1 MAIPSRGIGWGTESN
16 LLWSISKQLE
26 YLIKV
31 TSQTSGGGTDKEFV
45 VTVYTVI
52 NAFTGASVGD
62 IITCTQVIDVTT
74 NIPVTITT
82 IWRNQTTATDLPGA
96 PSFANL
102 SLEGTTALTDAQL
115 RASAVPVIANA
126 GTDLNTSLLALE
138 NGGNLESIDN
148 KLPTLSNNVPE
159 PNSSALPTRV
169 AGQNIETAGFEA
181 SGASVLDDMFVQTP
195 IVGTGISYNQTN
207 SSLNILTG
215 TTPNSE
221 FLARST
227 MSFKGSM
234 RLRFNISA
242 SQRIVNNNL
251 QVSLADLIG
260 ENLAF
265 NIVSSTL
272 VDVTLTAHSF
282 TAVNIGQSMNIAGLG
297 EVGIPNRYAIQSIP
311 DANTIRFTV
320 AGWPSSG
327 TGTCTLFGYNQ
338 IKNLVTG
345 ILPTQMTF
353 DSQRNGW
360 AFGDT
365 IGIINTT
372 AGIGTMIANEITGRD
387 VFLMDALKLSVVAPT
402 FTTKAS
408 RYENIPEQTIPLYV
422 FIWNF
427 NGTVAP
433 VSTTTFSLSSL
444 SVENFANVPIY
455 IQGFRANGQ
464 QNAQPVSVLSGLLNT
479 INTVANITSA
489 NLGAPAP
496 LADIASAALI
506 TTTTTAA
513 ITVAGISYSV
523 NIPVTAVTGTNPTLD
538 VTIQESDDTGINWFN
553 VYTFPRITA
562 TGIYRSPIIPL
573 KGNRIRYVQTVGGTS
588 PSFTRSTNRLVMNIS
603 PINAVSQLIDRTVV
617 LTTLNSVTPSLN
629 VQNATNLQL
638 VMNIGVTTIAPILQL
653 EGSEDNGLTWYA
665 IGTPLTA
672 VASSTVQF
680 TLATFMNAQ
689 LVRARVATAGTVT
702 TMGYVLIKGF

>member
-1 MAIPSRGIGWGTESN
+1 M
-16 LLWSISKQLE
+16 
-26 YLIKV
+26 
-31 TSQTSGGGTDKEFV
+31 
-45 VTVYTVI
+45 
-52 NAFTGASVGD
+52 AFTPTNPNGLASMD
-62 IITCTQVIDVTT
+62 
-74 NIPVTITT
+74 NSAPVV
-82 IWRNQTTATDLPGA
+82 Q
-96 PSFANL
+96 
-102 SLEGTTALTDAQL
+102 
-115 RASAVPVIANA
+115 AS
-126 GTDLNTSLLALE
+126 
-138 NGGNLESIDN
+138 
-148 KLPTLSNNVPE
+148 
-159 PNSSALPTRV
+159 
-169 AGQNIETAGFEA
+169 QNIESAGFGS

-207 SSLNILTG
+207 GSLNILTG

-272 VDVTLTAHSF
+272 VDVTLNAHSF
-282 TAVNIGQSMNIAGLG
+282 TATNIGQFMNIAGLDG
-297 EVGIPNRYAIQSIP
+297 VGIPNRYAIQSIP
-311 DANTIRFTV
+311 NANTIRFTV
-320 AGWPSSG
+320 AGWSASG

-345 ILPTQMTF
+345 ITVTQMTF

-365 IGIINTT
+365 IATINTT
-372 AGIGTMIANEITGRD
+372 AGIGTMIANEMTGRD
-387 VFLMDALKLSVVAPT
+387 IFLMDALKSSVLSPNFA
-402 FTTKAS
+402 TKAS
-408 RYENIPEQTIPLYV
+408 RYENIPEQTTPLYV

-464 QNAQPVSVLSGLLNT
+464 QNAQPVTLLSGVLNSVTTVLSATL
-479 INTVANITSA
+479 A
-489 NLGAPAP
+489 APNP
-496 LADIASAALI
+496 VADIVSAALI
-506 TTTTTAA
+506 TSTTTAA

-538 VTIQESDDTGINWFN
+538 VTIQESDDTATNWFN
-553 VYTFPRITA
+553 VYSFPRITA
-562 TGIYRSPIIPL
+562 TGIYRSPVIPL
-573 KGNRIRYVQTVGGTS
+573 KGNRIRYVQTVAGTT
-588 PSFTRSTNRLVMNIS
+588 PSFTRSLNRMVMNTM
-603 PINAVSQLIDRTVV
+603 PITAISQLIDRTIT
-617 LTTLNSVTPSLN
+617 LNSLNSVTPSLN
-629 VQNATNLQL
+629 VQGATNLQL
-638 VMNIGVTTIAPILQL
+638 VFSIGAATTPAQLQL
-653 EGSEDNGLTWYA
+653 EGSDDNGLTFYA

-680 TLATFMNAQ
+680 TLATNMNTQ
-689 LVRARVATAGTVT
+689 LVRARVSTAGVGI
-702 TMGYVLIKGF
+702 TMGYVLLKGF

>member
-1 MAIPSRGIGWGTESN
+1 MAYNPNNPNGLAAMADSAP
-16 LLWSISKQLE
+16 
-26 YLIKV
+26 
-31 TSQTSGGGTDKEFV
+31 V
-45 VTVYTVI
+45 V
-52 NAFTGASVGD
+52 
-62 IITCTQVIDVTT
+62 Q
-74 NIPVTITT
+74 
-82 IWRNQTTATDLPGA
+82 
-96 PSFANL
+96 
-102 SLEGTTALTDAQL
+102 
-115 RASAVPVIANA
+115 
-126 GTDLNTSLLALE
+126 
-138 NGGNLESIDN
+138 
-148 KLPTLSNNVPE
+148 
-159 PNSSALPTRV
+159 SS
-169 AGQNIETAGFEA
+169 QNIESAGFGS

-207 SSLNILTG
+207 GSLNILTG

-272 VDVTLTAHSF
+272 VDVTLTAHGF
-282 TAVNIGQSMNIAGLG
+282 TASNIGQSMNIAGLG

-320 AGWPSSG
+320 AGFPASG

-345 ILPTQMTF
+345 ITATQMTF

-365 IGIINTT
+365 IATINTT
-372 AGIGTMIANEITGRD
+372 AGIGTMIVNEMTGRD
-387 VFLMDALKLSVVAPT
+387 IFLMDALKSSVLSPNFA
-402 FTTKAS
+402 TKAS
-408 RYENIPEQTIPLYV
+408 RYENIPEQTTPLYV

-464 QNAQPVSVLSGLLNT
+464 QNAQPVTLLSGVLNSVTTVLSATL
-479 INTVANITSA
+479 A
-489 NLGAPAP
+489 APNP
-496 LADIASAALI
+496 VADIVSAALI
-506 TTTTTAA
+506 TSTTTAA

-538 VTIQESDDTGINWFN
+538 VTIQESDDTGTNWFN

-562 TGIYRSPIIPL
+562 TGMYRSPAIPL

-603 PINAVSQLIDRTVV
+603 PINAISQLIDRSVV

-629 VQNATNLQL
+629 VQGATNLQL

-653 EGSEDNGLTWYA
+653 EGSEDNGLTFYA

>member
-1 MAIPSRGIGWGTESN
+1 MAYNPNNPNGLAAMADSAP
-16 LLWSISKQLE
+16 
-26 YLIKV
+26 
-31 TSQTSGGGTDKEFV
+31 V
-45 VTVYTVI
+45 V
-52 NAFTGASVGD
+52 
-62 IITCTQVIDVTT
+62 Q
-74 NIPVTITT
+74 
-82 IWRNQTTATDLPGA
+82 
-96 PSFANL
+96 
-102 SLEGTTALTDAQL
+102 
-115 RASAVPVIANA
+115 
-126 GTDLNTSLLALE
+126 
-138 NGGNLESIDN
+138 
-148 KLPTLSNNVPE
+148 
-159 PNSSALPTRV
+159 SS
-169 AGQNIETAGFEA
+169 QNIESAGFGS

-207 SSLNILTG
+207 GSLNILTG

-272 VDVTLTAHSF
+272 VDVTLNAHSF
-282 TAVNIGQSMNIAGLG
+282 TATNIGQSMNIAGLG

-311 DANTIRFTV
+311 NANTIRFTV
-320 AGWPSSG
+320 AGFPASG

-345 ILPTQMTF
+345 ITVTQMTF

-365 IGIINTT
+365 IATINTT
-372 AGIGTMIANEITGRD
+372 AGIGTMIVNEMTGRD
-387 VFLMDALKLSVVAPT
+387 IFLMDALKSSVISPNFA
-402 FTTKAS
+402 TKAS
-408 RYENIPEQTIPLYV
+408 RYENIPEQTTPLYV

-464 QNAQPVSVLSGLLNT
+464 QNAQPVTLLSGTLNSVA
-479 INTVANITSA
+479 TVTTVNSVTSA
-489 NLGAPAP
+489 TLATPTP
-496 LADIASAALI
+496 VADIVSAALI
-506 TTTTTAA
+506 TSTTTAA

-538 VTIQESDDTGINWFN
+538 VTIQESDDTGTNWFN

-562 TGIYRSPIIPL
+562 TGMYRSPAIPL

-603 PINAVSQLIDRTVV
+603 PINAISQLIDRSVV

-629 VQNATNLQL
+629 VQGATNLQL

-653 EGSEDNGLTWYA
+653 EGSEDNGLTFYA

>member
-1 MAIPSRGIGWGTESN
+1 M
-16 LLWSISKQLE
+16 
-26 YLIKV
+26 
-31 TSQTSGGGTDKEFV
+31 
-45 VTVYTVI
+45 
-52 NAFTGASVGD
+52 AFTPTNPNGLASMAD
-62 IITCTQVIDVTT
+62 SA
-74 NIPVTITT
+74 PVV
-82 IWRNQTTATDLPGA
+82 Q
-96 PSFANL
+96 
-102 SLEGTTALTDAQL
+102 
-115 RASAVPVIANA
+115 
-126 GTDLNTSLLALE
+126 
-138 NGGNLESIDN
+138 
-148 KLPTLSNNVPE
+148 
-159 PNSSALPTRV
+159 SS
-169 AGQNIETAGFEA
+169 QNIESAGFGS

-207 SSLNILTG
+207 GSLNILTG

-272 VDVTLTAHSF
+272 VDVTLNAHSF
-282 TAVNIGQSMNIAGLG
+282 TATNIGQFMNIAGLDG
-297 EVGIPNRYAIQSIP
+297 VGIPNRYAIQSIP
-311 DANTIRFTV
+311 NANTIRFTV
-320 AGWPSSG
+320 AGWSASG

-345 ILPTQMTF
+345 ITVTQMTF

-365 IGIINTT
+365 IATINTT
-372 AGIGTMIANEITGRD
+372 AGIGTMIANEMTGRD
-387 VFLMDALKLSVVAPT
+387 IFLMDALKSSVLSPNFA
-402 FTTKAS
+402 TKAS
-408 RYENIPEQTIPLYV
+408 RYENIPEQTTPLYV

-464 QNAQPVSVLSGLLNT
+464 QNAQPVTLLSGVLNSVTTVLSATL
-479 INTVANITSA
+479 A
-489 NLGAPAP
+489 APNP
-496 LADIASAALI
+496 VADIVSAALI
-506 TTTTTAA
+506 TSTTTAA

-538 VTIQESDDTGINWFN
+538 VTIQESDDTGTNWFN

-562 TGIYRSPIIPL
+562 IGMYRSPTIPL

-588 PSFTRSTNRLVMNIS
+588 PSFTRSTNRLPMNIS
-603 PINAVSQLIDRTVV
+603 PINAISQLIDRSVV

-629 VQNATNLQL
+629 VQGATNLQL

-653 EGSEDNGLTWYA
+653 EGSEDNGLTFYA

>member
-1 MAIPSRGIGWGTESN
+1 MAYNPNNPNGLAAMADSAP
-16 LLWSISKQLE
+16 
-26 YLIKV
+26 
-31 TSQTSGGGTDKEFV
+31 V
-45 VTVYTVI
+45 V
-52 NAFTGASVGD
+52 
-62 IITCTQVIDVTT
+62 Q
-74 NIPVTITT
+74 
-82 IWRNQTTATDLPGA
+82 
-96 PSFANL
+96 
-102 SLEGTTALTDAQL
+102 
-115 RASAVPVIANA
+115 
-126 GTDLNTSLLALE
+126 
-138 NGGNLESIDN
+138 
-148 KLPTLSNNVPE
+148 
-159 PNSSALPTRV
+159 SS
-169 AGQNIETAGFEA
+169 QNIESAGFGS

-207 SSLNILTG
+207 GSLNILTG

-272 VDVTLTAHSF
+272 VDVTLNAHSF
-282 TAVNIGQSMNIAGLG
+282 TATNIGQSMNIAGLG

-311 DANTIRFTV
+311 NANTIRFTV
-320 AGWPSSG
+320 AGWPVSG

-345 ILPTQMTF
+345 ITATQMTF

-365 IGIINTT
+365 IATINTT
-372 AGIGTMIANEITGRD
+372 AGIGTMIVNEMTGRD
-387 VFLMDALKLSVVAPT
+387 IFLMDALKSSVVSPNFA
-402 FTTKAS
+402 TKAS
-408 RYENIPEQTIPLYV
+408 RYENIPEQTTPLYV

-464 QNAQPVSVLSGLLNT
+464 QNAQPVTLLSGVLNSVTTVLSATL
-479 INTVANITSA
+479 A
-489 NLGAPAP
+489 APNP
-496 LADIASAALI
+496 VADIVSAALI
-506 TTTTTAA
+506 TSTTTAA

-538 VTIQESDDTGINWFN
+538 VTIQESDDTGTNWFN

-562 TGIYRSPIIPL
+562 TGIYRSPAIPL

-603 PINAVSQLIDRTVV
+603 PINAISQLIDRSVV

-629 VQNATNLQL
+629 VQGATNLQL

-653 EGSEDNGLTWYA
+653 EGSEDNGLTFYA

>member
-1 MAIPSRGIGWGTESN
+1 MAYNPNNPNGLAAMADSAP
-16 LLWSISKQLE
+16 
-26 YLIKV
+26 
-31 TSQTSGGGTDKEFV
+31 V
-45 VTVYTVI
+45 V
-52 NAFTGASVGD
+52 
-62 IITCTQVIDVTT
+62 Q
-74 NIPVTITT
+74 
-82 IWRNQTTATDLPGA
+82 
-96 PSFANL
+96 
-102 SLEGTTALTDAQL
+102 
-115 RASAVPVIANA
+115 
-126 GTDLNTSLLALE
+126 
-138 NGGNLESIDN
+138 
-148 KLPTLSNNVPE
+148 
-159 PNSSALPTRV
+159 SS
-169 AGQNIETAGFEA
+169 QNIESAGFGS

-207 SSLNILTG
+207 GSLNILTG

-272 VDVTLTAHSF
+272 VDVTLNAHSF
-282 TAVNIGQSMNIAGLG
+282 TATNIGQSMNIAGLG

-320 AGWPSSG
+320 AGFPASG

-345 ILPTQMTF
+345 ITATQMTF

-365 IGIINTT
+365 IATINTT
-372 AGIGTMIANEITGRD
+372 AGIGTMIVNEMTGRD
-387 VFLMDALKLSVVAPT
+387 IFLMDALKSSVISPNFA
-402 FTTKAS
+402 TKAS
-408 RYENIPEQTIPLYV
+408 RYENIPEQTTPLYV

-464 QNAQPVSVLSGLLNT
+464 QNAQPVTLLSGVLNSVTTVLSATL
-479 INTVANITSA
+479 A
-489 NLGAPAP
+489 APNP
-496 LADIASAALI
+496 VADIVSAALI
-506 TTTTTAA
+506 TSTTTAA

-538 VTIQESDDTGINWFN
+538 VTIQESDDTGTNWFN

-562 TGIYRSPIIPL
+562 TGMYRSPAIPL

-588 PSFTRSTNRLVMNIS
+588 PSFTRSTNRLPMNIS
-603 PINAVSQLIDRTVV
+603 PINAISQLIDRSVV

-629 VQNATNLQL
+629 VQGATNLQL

-653 EGSEDNGLTWYA
+653 EGSEDNGLTFYA